1 MKDGTV
7 CRATRVPVIHQASL
21 MFAALTLAACGS
33 DDKAGEFYTLW
44 DLDGGC
50 NSTRPGAVRRDA
62 NDRIVDVCDLAGGR
76 WIWAT
81 YAAPWC
87 SASRSQA
94 PAVNGLTR
102 AGRRDFDVFVVL
114 TSGDDVFTP
123 ASRNHASAWAGAFG
137 FAPGR
142 VLYASED
149 ATRTLPQHLL
159 IGPDGHTW
167 YRYIGY
173 LDTNEMQRL
182 LDDFASG
189 ARAPNVRELP

>member
-1 MKDGTV
+1 MKDGTA
-7 CRATRVPVIHQASL
+7 CRTTRVSAIRRASL
-21 MFAALTLAACGS
+21 LLAALTLTACGS

-62 NDRIVDVCDLAGGR
+62 KDRIVEVCDLADSR
-76 WIWAT
+76 WIWVT

-87 SASRSQA
+87 SASRKQA
-94 PAVNGLTR
+94 PAVNRLTR
-102 AGRRDFDVFVVL
+102 TGRRDFDVFVVL
-114 TSGDDVFTP
+114 TSRDEVFTP
-123 ASRNHASAWAGAFG
+123 ASRNHASAWTGAYG

-142 VLYASED
+142 VLYESED
-149 ATRTLPQHLL
+149 GTRTLPQHLL
-159 IGPDGHTW
+159 IGPDGRTW

-189 ARAPNVRELP
+189 ARTPNVRELP

>member
-1 MKDGTV
+1 MKNGTV
-7 CRATRVPVIHQASL
+7 CRATRLSVNRHASL

-44 DLDGGC
+44 DLDGGR

-62 NDRIVDVCDLAGGR
+62 EDRIVEVCDFADGR
-76 WIWAT
+76 WIWVT

-87 SASRSQA
+87 DASRRQA
-94 PAVNGLTR
+94 PAVNRLTR
-102 AGRRDFDVFVVL
+102 TGRRDFDVFVVL
-114 TSGDDVFTP
+114 TSGDAVFTP
-123 ASRNHASAWAGAFG
+123 ASRNHASAWAGTFG

-142 VLYASED
+142 VLYESEGG
-149 ATRTLPQHLL
+149 TRTLPQHLL

-167 YRYIGY
+167 YRYIGQ

-182 LDDFASG
+182 HDDFASG
-189 ARAPNVRELP
+189 ARTPNVRELP